1 MTIAV
6 YLPLIVTAVFGALGA
21 PVARRISPVP
31 GAVALA
37 VLAAVGALGT
47 VWTLALLAG
56 TLIDEFTPA
65 PAGDTEPV
73 PDVAGLI
80 AAVLLVAILVRVV
93 DTLRRQLRASAMLTD
108 ACAGDEN
115 ELTVLVDG
123 TVRAFA
129 VPPRRAWGGRPARSA
144 HVVVT
149 EGMLRALTNGQRRVL
164 FAHERAHL
172 ALRHDRLRLLADL
185 AAAANPLLA
194 PVSRA
199 TTYLCERSAD
209 ERAAAYVGDR
219 GLVASAVATAA
230 LAGGGSTAPFLAFG
244 GLRVTD
250 RVHALAAPPPSRRRA
265 IGWTVVAVGI
275 AVIAADIHATSEF
288 VSFLSGLLPF

>member
-1 MTIAV
+1 VTIAV
-6 YLPLIVTAVFGALGA
+6 YLPLIVSAVFGALG
-21 PVARRISPVP
+21 PPIARRISPVP
-31 GAVALA
+31 GAVALTL
-37 VLAAVGALGT
+37 LAAVGALGT
-47 VWTLALLAG
+47 VWTLLLLAG
-56 TLIDEFTPA
+56 TLIDEFKPA
-65 PAGDTEPV
+65 PVGDTEPV
-73 PDVAGLI
+73 PDVLGAT
-80 AAVLLVAILVRVV
+80 AAVLLVAILVRLVGA
-93 DTLRRQLRASAMLTD
+93 LRRQLHASAMLTD
-108 ACAGDEN
+108 ACAGNDS

-123 TVRAFA
+123 SVRAFA
-129 VPPRRAWGGRPARSA
+129 VPPRRARGGRPARSA

-172 ALRHDRLRLLADL
+172 ALRHDRLRLVADL
-185 AAAANPLLA
+185 AAATNPLLT

-230 LAGGGSTAPFLAFG
+230 LASNGSTAPFLAFG

-250 RVHALAAPPPSRRRA
+250 RVHALAVPPPSRRRA
-265 IGWTVVAVGI
+265 IGWTVVAV
-275 AVIAADIHATSEF
+275 AVAVVAADIHATSEF